1 MLNLKRVEP
10 ALLFLTL
17 LFLPTQLGLHF
28 WPKFSFVYS
37 LPIDYLSP
45 TLYFWDLLTGFLYL
59 VFIFR
64 RSQVNKL
71 ALNLFFIFILTQS
84 LSLLFSSNIG
94 VGLVRLEQYFI
105 AGLLGVY
112 LSSVKHSWVKQIIFW
127 GFVWSI
133 IGESFLAI
141 AQFIKGGTVGFWLL
155 GERTFSLS
163 TPGIAK
169 FDFYGR
175 EFLRPYATFPHPNV
189 LAGFMLMGIVI
200 LTSMKKEIMVF
211 GATMLASL
219 TILLTVSR
227 VAILAGLVFATAVLT
242 QSKARFL
249 LLLAVIIL
257 LPILYTR
264 FSSLANFDNLTFVR
278 RGELSLIAIK
288 IWATSPIFGV
298 GLNNFIPTAADLL
311 LSGPSRFLQPVHN
324 IFLLALAETGIAG
337 LAGLIILIG
346 YPIYKSSKLNLFLWG
361 VVFFL
366 GMFDHYFLTL
376 PQGYRLL
383 FLIWGLTWRMLK

>member
-1 MLNLKRVEP
+1 
-10 ALLFLTL
+10 
-17 LFLPTQLGLHF
+17 
-28 WPKFSFVYS
+28 
-37 LPIDYLSP
+37 
-45 TLYFWDLLTGFLYL
+45 
-59 VFIFR
+59 
-64 RSQVNKL
+64 
-71 ALNLFFIFILTQS
+71 
-84 LSLLFSSNIG
+84 
-94 VGLVRLEQYFI
+94 
-105 AGLLGVY
+105 
-112 LSSVKHSWVKQIIFW
+112 
-127 GFVWSI
+127 
-133 IGESFLAI
+133 
-141 AQFIKGGTVGFWLL
+141 
-155 GERTFSLS
+155 
-163 TPGIAK
+163 
-169 FDFYGR
+169 
-175 EFLRPYATFPHPNV
+175 
-189 LAGFMLMGIVI
+189 
-200 LTSMKKEIMVF
+200 MKKEIMVF